1 MKIYAEN
8 AWTGPGRF
16 VQGLL
21 LELTSGRIERS
32 NVLEP
37 GLAPPADAKQV
48 AWLVPGFINAH
59 CHLEYTALAGR
70 LPRGPI
76 PFGEWM
82 QAIMASG
89 RQVNPEER
97 QAAMQRGARQ
107 LIQGGCTGV
116 IDSTTDGCS
125 GPVLEQAGLHVVL
138 AHEVLGLT
146 KDRARDFL
154 DRALQAFRATGG
166 VTGAH
171 ILNPHAPYSVG
182 PWLRGELLRLG
193 HSIPQAWHLAET
205 ADEAELFTSG
215 GGSIADTLRAFGLPL
230 PFDQVPGCT
239 PWQFLQR
246 EGLLQFCDL
255 AFHGDTLSD
264 DEATYFRAPRA
275 LVHCPGT
282 RRWFQ
287 RPAVPLSRWL
297 KLGVNVCLGTD
308 SLASS
313 DSLSMLDMVRWT
325 LEDNPDLSPDQALQM
340 ACVNPR
346 QLSFW
351 PDMKTGLVA
360 GALADLVVLQN
371 ASATDWRNVLTSPN
385 TVVGETL
392 LHRGQASVT

>member
-1 MKIYAEN
+1 MKIYAQN
-8 AWTGPGRF
+8 AWVGPGRF

-21 LELTSGRIERS
+21 VECAGGRIERS
-32 NVLEP
+32 DVLEP
-37 GLAPPADAKQV
+37 GLAPPADSKQV

-59 CHLEYTALAGR
+59 CHLEYSALAGK
-70 LPRGPI
+70 LPRGQV

-82 QAIMASG
+82 RAIMASG
-89 RQVNPEER
+89 RQVDPEER
-97 QAAMQRGARQ
+97 QAAMQRGAQ
-107 LIQGGCTGV
+107 ELIRGGCTAV
-116 IDSTTDGCS
+116 IDSTTDASS
-125 GPVLEQAGLHVVL
+125 GPVLQQAGLQAVL
-138 AHEVLGLT
+138 AHEVLGLME
-146 KDRARDFL
+146 DRARAFL
-154 DRALQAFRATGG
+154 EKAMLSFKAG
-166 VTGAH
+166 VGSMTH

-182 PWLRGELLRLG
+182 PWLRGELRRLG
-193 HSIPQAWHLAET
+193 DTVPQAWHLAET
-205 ADEAELFTSG
+205 ADESELFTSG

-230 PFDQVPGCT
+230 PFDQVPACS

-264 DEATYFRAPRA
+264 DEAVYFRAPRG

-287 RPAVPLSRWL
+287 RPTVPLSRWL

-308 SLASS
+308 SRASS
-313 DSLSMLDMVRWT
+313 DSLSMLNMVRWT
-325 LEDNPDLSPDQALQM
+325 LEDNPDLTPDQALQM

-351 PDMKTGLVA
+351 PDKKTGLVA
-360 GALADLVVLQN
+360 GAPADLVVLQN
-371 ASATDWRNVLTSPN
+371 ASATDWRNVLTPPD

-392 LHRGQASVT
+392 LHGWQASVS